1 MANRRITALLLA
13 GVLLLGLWGGAALAA
28 DPEEES
34 AGQQTLEEEN
44 GAAPAEQ
51 EEPDVSPEAG
61 TDQGESGQE
70 SPQPDPD
77 PEGVLSF
84 ANVDSRVRSGD
95 YNCLVLAESIAQ
107 VEIIDYEVLREDLRD
122 ALNGLADLQWSL
134 RTSGSQIETGIPDL
148 DEALQG
154 IASLST
160 SATRQTLQSQYD
172 ALREQFD
179 DLKEGKLQQ
188 EAADTVR
195 QLESTQDGVVMLAQ
209 SMYVQLSELQATD
222 ASLERAL
229 AALDRQLEE
238 LELRYELG
246 QISALTLQQTRAGR
260 TSLVSQRESLAA
272 SAASLTMSLEAMVG
286 AELTG
291 TLRISA
297 LPQVTDQE
305 LDAMDLEAD
314 LAAAKEAS
322 YTLYAAKKTLD
333 DAEETYKDAARE
345 YNYNQE
351 KYQYV
356 QAQHAWQGAQYT
368 YEGAVQ
374 SFELSFRTLYAQ
386 VQDYRQVLQAAQTAL
401 AVEQDNYAVDQ
412 LKYEQGTISQNDLLT
427 AQDDLATAQDTV
439 NTARRNLFSAYNSYC
454 WAVERGILN

>member
-1 MANRRITALLLA
+1 MPPLTEAALRRALEPAALVGRELRCLPEVTSTNDLLKALARQGAPEGLVLLAERQTAGRGRLGRNFQSPAGKGLWLSLLLRPQCP
-13 GVLLLGLWGGAALAA
+13 
-28 DPEEES
+28 PE
-34 AGQQTLEEEN
+34 
-44 GAAPAEQ
+44 
-51 EEPDVSPEAG
+51 
-61 TDQGESGQE
+61 
-70 SPQPDPD
+70 
-77 PEGVLSF
+77 
-84 ANVDSRVRSGD
+84 R
-95 YNCLVLAESIAQ
+95 
-107 VEIIDYEVLREDLRD
+107 
-122 ALNGLADLQWSL
+122 
-134 RTSGSQIETGIPDL
+134 
-148 DEALQG
+148 
-154 IASLST
+154 
-160 SATRQTLQSQYD
+160 
-172 ALREQFD
+172 
-179 DLKEGKLQQ
+179 
-188 EAADTVR
+188 
-195 QLESTQDGVVMLAQ
+195 
-209 SMYVQLSELQATD
+209 
-222 ASLERAL
+222 
-229 AALDRQLEE
+229 
-238 LELRYELG
+238 
-246 QISALTLQQTRAGR
+246 
-260 TSLVSQRESLAA
+260 
-272 SAASLTMSLEAMVG
+272 
-286 AELTG
+286 
-291 TLRISA
+291 
-297 LPQVTDQE
+297 LPQVTAQQ
-305 LDAMDLEAD
+305 LAAMDLDKD